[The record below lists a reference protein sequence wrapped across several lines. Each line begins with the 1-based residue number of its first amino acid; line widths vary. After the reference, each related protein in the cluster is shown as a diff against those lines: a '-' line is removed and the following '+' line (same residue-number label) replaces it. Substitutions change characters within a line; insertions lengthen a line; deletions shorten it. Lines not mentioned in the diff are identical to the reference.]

1 MTQPVGTAEGDR
13 LVDGRQPERLTGMN
27 REARVVI
34 THVLECIQVPG
45 WRVAGLRAGDVE
57 SDNSLVPEPDRQLC
71 DLPGHCGVPHRGDQT
86 ADGDGLTIGG
96 TRLLAGGEARQNG
109 VDDVVERQP
118 AADVQL
124 RREPHLGIDHR
135 IGGQVLRA
143 FEGDPI
149 QGLGSLHH
157 RHRVRKRFQVA
168 LQRAAVRLGA
178 KPTCQRVDVSCRQ
191 VVVSD
196 LPGNVQHGGRPQ
208 PAVEVIVQ
216 QRLGG

>member
-1 MTQPVGTAEGDR
+1 M
-13 LVDGRQPERLTGMN
+13 DGRQPERLTGMN

-143 FEGDPI
+143 FEATRYKASGVCI
-149 QGLGSLHH
+149 TATVCENGS
-157 RHRVRKRFQVA
+157 R
-168 LQRAAVRLGA
+168 
-178 KPTCQRVDVSCRQ
+178 
-191 VVVSD
+191 
-196 LPGNVQHGGRPQ
+196 
-208 PAVEVIVQ
+208 
-216 QRLGG
+216 